1 MAQNK
6 ETVLVTGAS
15 SGIGYEMAKLFAKDK
30 AELVIVARNEENL
43 NAVADELRGLGA
55 SKVTIIAADLSMPG
69 AADDIY
75 ETTKRQSIRI
85 TTLVNDAG
93 VGEHGAFSETDL
105 EKEDRIIQLN
115 IVSLVHLTKFYLQEM
130 LRNNSGRILNVAS
143 VAAYQP
149 TPTLAIY
156 SATKAFVLSFTD
168 SLIYELKDT
177 DIKVTAL
184 IPGPTDTDFF
194 NKAHMENTKAAQDNP
209 QDPAEVAKAGYEGLL
224 KGTHHVTPSLK
235 VQAEVAMSSAM
246 PNEMVSARASKLM
259 KEEKQ
264 SRKKN

>member
-1 MAQNK
+1 MKAQNK

-15 SGIGYEMAKLFAKDK
+15 SGIGYELAKLFAKDK
-30 AELVIVARNEENL
+30 AEMVLVARNEENL
-43 NAVADELRGLGA
+43 QAVADELRSLG
-55 SKVTIIAADLSMPG
+55 SPNVQVIAADLSQPG
-69 AADDIY
+69 AADEIY
-75 ETTKRQSIRI
+75 ETTKRKGIRI

-93 VGEHGAFSETDL
+93 VGEHGSFSETDL

-130 LRNNSGRILNVAS
+130 LRSNSGRILNVAS

-149 TPTLAIY
+149 TPTLAVY

-177 DIKVTAL
+177 DITVTAL

-194 NKAHMENTKAAQDNP
+194 EKAHMENTKAAQDDP

-224 KGTHHVTPSLK
+224 KGTHHVTPSMK
-235 VQAEVAMSSAM
+235 VRAEVAMSSAL
-246 PNEMVSARASKLM
+246 PNEVVSARASKLM
-259 KEEKQ
+259 EEKKQ
-264 SRKKN
+264 KK